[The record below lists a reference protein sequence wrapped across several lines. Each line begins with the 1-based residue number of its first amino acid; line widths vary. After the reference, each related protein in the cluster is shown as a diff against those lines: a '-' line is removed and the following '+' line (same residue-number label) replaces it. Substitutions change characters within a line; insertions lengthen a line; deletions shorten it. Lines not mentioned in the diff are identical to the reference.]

1 MPKATASVAFGSGCP
16 ALTNDQELCGCIQ
29 TYTEELL
36 GQDKAFSGLQK
47 PSKASSSED
56 FAYVS
61 QKVPS
66 VMLAMAAGQP
76 EKGYGYPQ
84 HHPMVRFDEII
95 LAEGSAVYAYTAMR
109 WLEDH

>member
-1 MPKATASVAFGSGCP
+1 MAFGSGCP

-56 FAYVS
+56 FAYVREKAPGVFVRLGARS
-61 QKVPS
+61 EGGPYCGLHSPS
-66 VMLAMAAGQP
+66 FYCDRKALTTGILTLAGIALDFFG
-76 EKGYGYPQ
+76 
-84 HHPMVRFDEII
+84 
-95 LAEGSAVYAYTAMR
+95 AEY
-109 WLEDH
+109 

>member
-47 PSKASSSED
+47 PSKASGSED

-76 EKGYGYPQ
+76 EK
-84 HHPMVRFDEII
+84 
-95 LAEGSAVYAYTAMR
+95 
-109 WLEDH
+109 